1 MEVNP
6 VVLSFPGVVT
16 SLMLVLPPTS
26 KLEVLSYGNKKLQK
40 FSVNLTNQKKDQ
52 KAWITNELK
61 PQLRN
66 ELHKILQ
73 KVLVKSLN
81 SILRKNVLSL

>member
-40 FSVNLTNQKKDQ
+40 FSVNLTTQKKDQ
-52 KAWITNELK
+52 KAWIKNELK

-73 KVLVKSLN
+73 KVLIKSLN
-81 SILRKNVLSL
+81 SILRKIILSL